1 MDSKDQAS
9 SDDVI
14 VQAAVT
20 PPRRKAGRPRL
31 DSIAARHDSI
41 LAIALDLFIEHG
53 YANVTLAMLAT
64 SAHMAVRTI
73 YIKFGSKD
81 GLLSAMITAEHERHR
96 AQLALLELDKLA
108 LDQRQQAMARHIGW
122 RSSQQ
127 RLLYLQAIVLAA
139 GDDGSRPAPAADA
152 RRTRSGAA
160 VRTFL
165 QLRWRQPRH
174 SLAARRATGE
184 PLAIGPEPV
193 PRCGQACSRVVNTT
207 RDSASLAQCR
217 ATCDKGSACVAIA
230 KPPGTAASNS
240 CCKAASMRGS
250 GMLPMPLPINSIG
263 DERKAALGKVM
274 VGALTEPM
282 WTKRIGTASGAATV
296 PATSKASALGPHR

>member
-53 YANVTLAMLAT
+53 YANVTLAMLAA

-108 LDQRQQAMARHIGW
+108 LDQRLQAMARHIGW

-127 RLLYLQAIVLAA
+127 RLLYLQAIVLAE
-139 GDDGSRPAPAADA
+139 GDDALTRRFHEAGPGQAIPPLRAIMEAGQRQRQMREELDPALLCELFFSCVGGNRATLWQRGAPQESHWLLGLNLFLDAVRPA
-152 RRTRSGAA
+152 
-160 VRTFL
+160 
-165 QLRWRQPRH
+165 
-174 SLAARRATGE
+174 RA
-184 PLAIGPEPV
+184 L
-193 PRCGQACSRVVNTT
+193 
-207 RDSASLAQCR
+207 
-217 ATCDKGSACVAIA
+217 
-230 KPPGTAASNS
+230 
-240 CCKAASMRGS
+240 
-250 GMLPMPLPINSIG
+250 
-263 DERKAALGKVM
+263 
-274 VGALTEPM
+274 
-282 WTKRIGTASGAATV
+282 
-296 PATSKASALGPHR
+296 